1 MSFEH
6 ADKRVRFYSCK
17 KARMHRCYAFLTS
30 SSINLQIMDFLI
42 LTILVIKFVSILLC
56 HAIKF
61 LKIQELS
68 IVFDCEKFWQTLDTN
83 KQTSR
88 YSRIT

>member
-1 MSFEH
+1 MQINVSVFTH
-6 ADKRVRFYSCK
+6 AKKHVCK
-17 KARMHRCYAFLTS
+17 DAS

-88 YSRIT
+88 YSCIT